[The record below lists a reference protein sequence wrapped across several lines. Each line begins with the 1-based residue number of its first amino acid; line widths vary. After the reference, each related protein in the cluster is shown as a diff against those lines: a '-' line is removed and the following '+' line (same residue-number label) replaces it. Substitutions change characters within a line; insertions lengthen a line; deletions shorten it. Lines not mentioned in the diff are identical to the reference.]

1 MEPETQPKPQ
11 SRSAL
16 REVVETLVFTLL
28 IYLLIRTFLFE
39 NYRVVGSSMVPTLE
53 NGEFLVVNKLG
64 FRLHPPQRG
73 DIIVFTDPVSPDRKL
88 IKRVIGLPGETVE
101 IQDGMILINRQV
113 LDEPYLEDPGG
124 SSRPASV
131 LPEGEYF
138 VLGDNRNNSS
148 DSRTWGTLSRE
159 RIVGKAWLAYWP
171 PPAWGVIHHEAYG
184 VAP

>member
-1 MEPETQPKPQ
+1 MEPEAQQRPQ

-16 REVVETLVFTLL
+16 REVVETLLFTLL

-39 NYRVVGSSMVPTLE
+39 NYRVVGTSMNPTLE
-53 NGEFLVVNKLG
+53 NGEFLVVNKLDY
-64 FRLHPPQRG
+64 RLHQPQRG

-101 IQDGMILINRQV
+101 IKNGGVLIEQQF
-113 LDEPYLEDPGG
+113 LDEPYLEDPGN
-124 SSRPASV
+124 SSRAASV
-131 LPEGEYF
+131 LAEGQYF

-148 DSRTWGTLSRE
+148 DSRSWGTLPRE

-171 PPAWGVIHHEAYG
+171 QAAWGLIPHEAYG
-184 VAP
+184 AAP